1 MSASATLPDSATTT
15 EDTSAAPANPDAV
28 TLRNPET
35 GEPILDPETGEPL
48 LGVPQQQEAVII
60 LDPETGE
67 PIIDPDTGE
76 PLMAIPDAVETP
88 EPDTEAVT
96 AITTSDDLREAV
108 NERSET
114 VGGIVDT
121 LDSAKLEFGSISFSM
136 WDFVVLMLVIALV
149 LFIAWGV
156 TRLSRVALRRM
167 TKLDS
172 SQRLLSEKIS
182 TIVIWAVA
190 FLVGIDLLGIDLTAL
205 AVFSGA
211 FGLAIGFGL
220 QKTFG
225 NLIAGIILLMDKS
238 IKPGDVISV
247 ADSAGN
253 EGFGQIRK
261 IGIRAISVVTRDQ
274 TEYLIPN
281 ENLMINQVVNWSYS
295 SRDVRVKAPVGVAY
309 DSDLDLVEKLLYKAV
324 EETPRILNTPK
335 ARVNIMA
342 FGNSS
347 VDFELRFWIRDPE
360 GGLANIRSDVY
371 KRIWQLFKENDI
383 EIPFPQNDINLR
395 RNEPFEQL
403 VAAIGQ
409 RLENNSTKS

>member
-1 MSASATLPDSATTT
+1 MSTTATLPVSATVADPTST
-15 EDTSAAPANPDAV
+15 EEINPDAV
-28 TLRNPET
+28 PLRDPNTGEPLIDPETGEQLMGVPAPQEAVPIMDPVT

-48 LGVPQQQEAVII
+48 L
-60 LDPETGE
+60 
-67 PIIDPDTGE
+67 
-76 PLMAIPDAVETP
+76 AIPDPQPTI
-88 EPDTEAVT
+88 EPEAVT
-96 AITTSDDLREAV
+96 AITTSDDLRDAV
-108 NERSET
+108 TERSET

-121 LDSAKLEFGSISFSM
+121 LDSAAVGIGSISFSL
-136 WDFVVLMLVIALV
+136 WDAVVLMFVIALV
-149 LFIAWGV
+149 IFIAWAI
-156 TRLSRVALRRM
+156 TRLSRFALRRI

-172 SQRLLSEKIS
+172 SQRLLTEKIS
-182 TIVIWAVA
+182 TIVIWAMA
-190 FLVGIDLLGIDLTAL
+190 FLIGIDLLGIDLTAL

-295 SRDVRVKAPVGVAY
+295 SRDVRVKAPVGVSY
-309 DSDLDLVEKLLYKAV
+309 DSDLELVEKLLYKAV
-324 EETPRILNTPK
+324 EETPRILNAPK

-347 VDFELRFWIRDPE
+347 VDFELRFWISDPE